1 MGVYIVR
8 RQLRSL
14 MLMSSRKATALLI
27 LCLITLLSACGGQ
40 NEGMQTLASREVPYF
55 YAVGNDPVTLT
66 QAYLIV
72 GNTEG
77 YYREYMIPGYTTITG
92 QAGMCVG
99 KSGRV
104 YIGETNIVYTSSS
117 EDYSSWSSQTIG
129 ATFMSF
135 AATPSGDFLLRNN
148 VPTPVLYLFEKGSNS
163 WVDAGKTTTLSNAV
177 SKCCYS
183 SSYYKLLV
191 LGTDGADTYIQELTT
206 ATALNTIA
214 YYPFID
220 TVNLHFFAEVGG
232 GYYIGNSTQG
242 LFLNGVLIGPEVDL
256 YSFAVVSPSEI
267 FAANNSMTL
276 PLCLLRLRG
285 GIFVPEL
292 IFSSLSASGNVVLWP
307 APPDHVIIGINDTTD
322 IDGLY
327 LYDFRK
333 FSLKKLNSMPIYAVY
348 SRTP

>member
-1 MGVYIVR
+1 MPTALFIE
-8 RQLRSL
+8 LIISL
-14 MLMSSRKATALLI
+14 KKKSSLLI
-27 LCLITLLSACGGQ
+27 LCIAAILCACGGQ
-40 NEGMQTLASREVPYF
+40 NEGMQTLASQDVPYF

-77 YYREYMIPGYTTITG
+77 YYREYMIPGYTAPTG

-99 KSGRV
+99 QSGCV
-104 YIGETNIVYTSSS
+104 YIGETNTVYISSS
-117 EDYSSWSSQTIG
+117 EDYSSWSSQVIG
-129 ATFMSF
+129 GTLASL

-148 VPTPVLYLFEKGSNS
+148 VPTPVLYRFEQGSNR
-163 WVDAGKTTTLSNAV
+163 WVDTGKTTTLANAV
-177 SKCCYS
+177 SRCCYS

-191 LGTDGADTYIQELTT
+191 LGDDGADIYIQELTT
-206 ATALNTIA
+206 GTALNTIA

-220 TVNLHFFAEVGG
+220 TGNLHFFAEVGG

-242 LFLNGVLIGPEVDL
+242 LFLNGVLIGPETDL

-267 FAANNSMTL
+267 FAGNDINSL
-276 PLCLLRLRG
+276 PLRLFRLAG
-285 GIFVPEL
+285 GVFVPEL
-292 IFSSLSASGNVVLWP
+292 IFPSLSASGNVRLWP
-307 APPDHVIIGINDTTD
+307 VPPDHVMIGINDTTD
-322 IDGLY
+322 TDGLY

-348 SRTP
+348 SRAR